1 MMCVERIMTRKTLV
15 VAPDDDLEAVRA
27 LMDKHRVH
35 HAPVLEDGE
44 LVGILSERDFRH
56 CSAPAVVAAFMEE
69 GVWVPPSASIREA
82 ALTMI
87 QGEVGI
93 LPVVDDGTPV
103 GIVTKTDL
111 LRGLCDGGKTV
122 MTDSTQGGNQTD
134 HPRASGGEPASAKS
148 PAGILLM
155 VGTLVAVIA
164 GGLRC

>member
-1 MMCVERIMTRKTLV
+1 MCVKRIMTRRTLV

-27 LMDKHRVH
+27 LMEKHRVY
-35 HAPVLEDGE
+35 HAPVLEEGE

-87 QGEVGI
+87 ESEVGI
-93 LPVVDDGTPV
+93 LPVVDDGTLV

-111 LRGLCDGGKTV
+111 LRAFCDGVKTV
-122 MTDSTQGGNQTD
+122 VTDSIQGVNQTD
-134 HPRASGGEPASAKS
+134 RPRASGGEPASAKG

-155 VGTLVAVIA
+155 VGALVAIIA
-164 GGLRC
+164 IGFRC